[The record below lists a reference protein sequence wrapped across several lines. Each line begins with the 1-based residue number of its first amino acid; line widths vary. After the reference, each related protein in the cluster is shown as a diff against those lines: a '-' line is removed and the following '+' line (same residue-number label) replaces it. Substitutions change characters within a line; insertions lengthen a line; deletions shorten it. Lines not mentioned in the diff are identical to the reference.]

1 MAEPKTYVFDSGDN
15 SRSSVDPALLVALSQ
30 NGGFGGGANWLW
42 PMFMYMMFPWL
53 FGGMGAGFGGFGGV
67 GGGALG
73 AGATALGTGY
83 LANQLN
89 QNSNVDTL
97 LQAMNG
103 RADCISQLA
112 NILNTNVGNV
122 QNGINALQAAVQQV
136 SNLTGLTGQQVIN
149 SIQNGNANL
158 SQQLCQCCCDMR
170 YNLAEQTNTLQR
182 QAADNFASL
191 QLETCQQTNTL
202 QRQASDNFAAQQLGM
217 CQQTNQLGSQAD
229 RNTQILKDQ
238 IAAQSAM
245 IIEKFCE
252 LEKRE
257 LLDKNATLRDQNN
270 VLRGQLD
277 NIQQTSSILGQ
288 VDARLAPMA
297 NTINQI
303 AAKQPNTVP
312 VQYPNVQAVDVT
324 PTGCGCNRGNN
335 NNGNWGGPW
344 SPWGGPYWNGN
355 NGFFG

>member
-1 MAEPKTYVFDSGDN
+1 MGETKTYVFPENGNGSG
-15 SRSSVDPALLVALSQ
+15 SSVDPALLLALSQ

-42 PMFMYMMFPWL
+42 PMFMWMMFPWL
-53 FGGMGAGFGGFGGV
+53 FGGIGGGFGGFGG
-67 GGGALG
+67 GA
-73 AGATALGTGY
+73 AGTALGTGY

-97 LQAMNG
+97 LQALNG

-122 QNGINALQAAVQQV
+122 QNGLNALQMAIANV

-149 SIQNGNANL
+149 SIQNGNAGL

-182 QAADNFASL
+182 QAADNFAAL

-202 QRQASDNFAAQQLGM
+202 QRQAADNFGAQQLGM

-229 RNTQILKDQ
+229 RNTQVIKDQ

-245 IIEKFCE
+245 IIEKFCD

-257 LLDKNATLRDQNN
+257 LLDKNAALRDQNN
-270 VLRGQLD
+270 VLREQLD
-277 NIQQTSSILGQ
+277 NVQQTSAILNQ
-288 VDARLAPMA
+288 VDARLAPIA
-297 NTINQI
+297 ATVGQI
-303 AAKQPNTVP
+303 ASKQPNTVP
-312 VQYPNVQAVDVT
+312 VQYPNVQAVDMT
-324 PTGCGCNRGNN
+324 PNGCCNRGCGCNGNN
-335 NNGNWGGPW
+335 NNWGPYGPYGPW
-344 SPWGGPYWNGN
+344 WNSN

>member
-1 MAEPKTYVFDSGDN
+1 MGETKTYVFPENGNGSH
-15 SRSSVDPALLVALSQ
+15 SSVDPALLLALSQ
-30 NGGFGGGANWLW
+30 NGGFGGGAGWLW
-42 PMFMYMMFPWL
+42 PMFMWMMMPWL
-53 FGGMGAGFGGFGGV
+53 FGGMGGGFGGFGGF
-67 GGGALG
+67 GGGNGG
-73 AGATALGTGY
+73 AVLGTGY

-97 LQAMNG
+97 LQALNG

-122 QNGINALQAAVQQV
+122 QNGINAMQMAIANV

-149 SIQNGNANL
+149 SIQNGDANL

-182 QAADNFASL
+182 QAADNFAAL
-191 QLETCQQTNTL
+191 QLETCQQTNAL
-202 QRQASDNFAAQQLGM
+202 QRQIGDNFAAQQLGV

-229 RNTQILKDQ
+229 RNTQIIKDQ

-245 IIEKFCE
+245 IIEKFCD

-257 LLDKNATLRDQNN
+257 LLDKNAALRDQNN
-270 VLRGQLD
+270 VLRGQID
-277 NIQQTSSILGQ
+277 NAQQTSAILGQ
-288 VDARLAPMA
+288 VDARLAPIA
-297 NTINQI
+297 ATVGQI

-312 VQYPNVQAVDVT
+312 VQYPNVQAVDMT
-324 PTGCGCNRGNN
+324 PNGCNRGCGCNGNN
-335 NNGNWGGPW
+335 NNWGGNWGPWGPW
-344 SPWGGPYWNGN
+344 WNNN